1 MSYKAK
7 RIVIGVAVAAA
18 LFTVASVGTYF
29 YIKGN
34 ESAQATENTE
44 QTVNQNN
51 ENTTDTQNNNP
62 QPTTRDQN
70 NDQESPAPTPR
81 TTTTNDADGT
91 TTRTTINEDG
101 TTTTIRM
108 NNDGTT
114 TTTVRNPDGTI
125 ATQTTDANVITEYE
139 EGEERLV
146 SRDDWVGWTP
156 EAVPVPVIAR
166 VANELSINKYKINV
180 EKEVI
185 SKDSN
190 EDGKYDLGET
200 ITYQVK
206 ISNIGNTKLT
216 GIKISDKIN
225 DRENIKSMLL
235 IDENNVLM
243 RKIEDI
249 SEYAFDL
256 EAGESAYFEY
266 TYIVN
271 EEDILEGTV
280 KNVVIAENDKVREK
294 DNKEVPTSDISK
306 DFELKKSTK
315 SKPENNIFYVL
326 GEKIIYDVEVTNKG
340 NITLDV
346 KVKDPITE
354 EKEVTINIAPGE
366 TKNVEFTHIV
376 TAEDVDATKV
386 INVATGEV
394 ENEDPKPSNP
404 QEDPVN
410 EYISVNVE
418 KIWEDNDNQD
428 GYRPE
433 SINVQLLANGEEKGE
448 QVTLNDENNWKYSWT
463 ELFKKENE
471 KDINYTVKEIAVDK
485 YETTITGDYKDK
497 ITITNTHI
505 PETTSLTGNK
515 KWEDNDN
522 QDGKR
527 PESIKIILNKQIE
540 NGEVQEAGNQIITA
554 EDNWTYNFENIPVYE
569 SGKILTY
576 SISEEAVEGYTMQ
589 IDGNNIINT
598 HIPETFTIEGEK
610 TWVDADNQDGI
621 RPKNITVKL
630 FKGENENKT
639 EVSSKEVS
647 SDSQGKWKYKFE
659 NLPKF
664 ENGNEIKYSIEE
676 NDVEGY
682 KKQITEN
689 NIINTHIPEKITIN
703 GEKIWEDNNNQDGKR
718 PDSVTIRVLANGV
731 EVESKA
737 VTAEENWKYNFT
749 NLDKYSNGKE
759 IEYTVIEDAV
769 EGYETR
775 IEGYNVINTHEVE
788 KININGTKTWEDNN
802 NQDGKRPES
811 IKIVL
816 NKKIEDKTTQV
827 TTKTVQPDENGIW
840 SYKFENL
847 PVYEK
852 GKKVEYSIDEEKVPE
867 YETIIDGYNITNTHI
882 PETLTIEGEK
892 TWVDAD
898 NQDGI
903 RPKNITVKLFKGENE
918 NKTEVSSK
926 EVSSDSQGKWKYKFE
941 NLPKFENGNEIK
953 YSIEENDVEGY
964 KKQITENNIIN
975 THIPEK
981 ITINGEKIWEDNNN
995 QDGKRPDSVTIRV
1008 LANGVEVESKAVTA
1022 EENWKYN
1029 FTNLDKYSNG
1039 KEIEYTVIEDAVEGY
1054 ETRIEGYNVIN
1065 THEVEKININGT
1077 KTWEDNNNQDGKR
1090 PESIKIVLNKK
1101 IEDKTTQVTTK
1112 TVQPDENGIWSYKF
1126 ENLPVYEKGKKVE
1139 YSIDEEK
1146 VPEYETIIDGYNIT
1160 NTHIPETLTIEGEKT
1175 WVDADNQDGLRPQS
1189 IIVKLIKGEND
1200 NKIEVSSKEISS
1212 DSQGKWTYKF
1222 ENLPKYEN
1230 GSEIKY
1236 SIEENPVEGYKQR
1249 IVGTDI
1255 INTHVPEMMTISG
1268 EKTWEDA
1275 ENRDGKRPEYITIKL
1290 YKEVGDNK
1298 TLITSKQIS
1307 PNSEGK
1313 WLYSFEDLP
1322 KYENGS
1328 EIKYILEEVN
1338 IDGYT
1343 KSFDGYNLTNTHNP
1357 ETTSISAKKIWEDKD
1372 DLLKLRPESVDFNL
1386 VIDGVVSNQKLTANE
1401 SNNWQVTFNDLSK
1414 YKDQGTEIKYNIIE
1428 ERITGYKEPVYG
1440 TENGV
1445 VTITNTIDYPS
1456 VNIEKNAEK
1465 IKAVDGNNFEDI
1477 IKDEQGNITTK
1488 VNSVGDIIKYEI
1500 IAENDGTQVLN
1511 NVNIVDQNHNV
1522 KVLKITKGTDVY
1534 EDTGKEANITAGNN
1548 LLAYLPDGVEYKL
1561 EPNEKYI
1568 IEIEYVVENINN
1580 TATIDNIAE
1589 ITARADNED
1598 VTDNDDE
1605 KIPVTQVINNSIEK
1619 TSVKVG
1625 NTTVTDENR
1634 ETIKLKKDDVITYEI
1649 KVSNLGNVDLTGVKV
1664 TDDHNVTIS
1673 KIEKLNDDGSRTNQ
1687 SDLVRTATS
1696 ENLLGKDVLEADTTY
1711 IITVTYVVPDNE
1723 IDEETENGDKIIN
1736 NATITTNE
1744 IPEKSD
1750 DDTLTKNSEAIIN
1763 MTKTSRV
1770 LNKENGNNTVYEGDI
1785 IEYTITVS
1793 NDGNISGSAT
1803 VKDSDLKDN
1812 INNEKVT
1819 LMNGRTELNKTESL
1833 TTKCINVSSN
1843 KSDATTI
1850 NVNQLANGYEI
1861 PSIDNGERIVI
1872 TFRVKVGKLLPGET
1886 IVNTLA
1892 DQENTHT
1899 QNDIEASINLNKKLL
1914 KPQNVVLVI
1923 DLSLSMAEDVNYHG
1937 TQDPMADTYQKTRWY
1952 ALTQALDK
1960 FLNTYMKDG
1969 NPAGNTVT
1977 IIGYNNEAKNPL
1989 VTNTTSLSAAKASY
2003 ANVFTEQQYNM
2014 ITGEDKNDVDN
2025 LTEKNTGTLLG
2036 SGTNIQGGL
2045 RKASDILGNNAK
2057 GSKVILM
2064 TDGEANRS
2072 LDANGNP
2079 TGSGD
2084 HVERAIS
2091 EATALKTKGITL
2103 YTVALSVGVDN
2114 QTYTNRLI
2122 NMASEDENGDKLA
2135 KSADDMQSL
2144 VDYFENVSE
2153 VLSELHVT
2161 GTTENG
2167 ILYLSDSIS
2176 IDSRYVKNVEITIP
2190 NNDGINQ
2197 PITITWAEFTNY
2209 YNATAK
2215 TINIKQLA
2223 SDKHIKGITGTVK
2236 IDINVDSTL

>member
-7 RIVIGVAVAAA
+7 RIVIGVAVAVA
-18 LFTVASVGTYF
+18 LFTAASVGTYF

-44 QTVNQNN
+44 QTANQNN

-166 VANELSINKYKINV
+166 VANDLGINKYKLNIV
-180 EKEVI
+180 KEVV
-185 SKDSN
+185 SKDAN

-418 KIWEDNDNQD
+418 KIWEDNNNQD

-598 HIPETFTIEGEK
+598 HIPET
-610 TWVDADNQDGI
+610 
-621 RPKNITVKL
+621 
-630 FKGENENKT
+630 
-639 EVSSKEVS
+639 
-647 SDSQGKWKYKFE
+647 
-659 NLPKF
+659 
-664 ENGNEIKYSIEE
+664 
-676 NDVEGY
+676 
-682 KKQITEN
+682 
-689 NIINTHIPEKITIN
+689 
-703 GEKIWEDNNNQDGKR
+703 
-718 PDSVTIRVLANGV
+718 
-731 EVESKA
+731 
-737 VTAEENWKYNFT
+737 
-749 NLDKYSNGKE
+749 
-759 IEYTVIEDAV
+759 
-769 EGYETR
+769 
-775 IEGYNVINTHEVE
+775 
-788 KININGTKTWEDNN
+788 INISGTKNWEDNN

-816 NKKIEDKTTQV
+816 NKKIEDKTT
-827 TTKTVQPDENGIW
+827 
-840 SYKFENL
+840 
-847 PVYEK
+847 
-852 GKKVEYSIDEEKVPE
+852 
-867 YETIIDGYNITNTHI
+867 H
-882 PETLTIEGEK
+882 
-892 TWVDAD
+892 
-898 NQDGI
+898 
-903 RPKNITVKLFKGENE
+903 
-918 NKTEVSSK
+918 
-926 EVSSDSQGKWKYKFE
+926 
-941 NLPKFENGNEIK
+941 
-953 YSIEENDVEGY
+953 
-964 KKQITENNIIN
+964 
-975 THIPEK
+975 
-981 ITINGEKIWEDNNN
+981 
-995 QDGKRPDSVTIRV
+995 
-1008 LANGVEVESKAVTA
+1008 
-1022 EENWKYN
+1022 
-1029 FTNLDKYSNG
+1029 
-1039 KEIEYTVIEDAVEGY
+1039 
-1054 ETRIEGYNVIN
+1054 
-1065 THEVEKININGT
+1065 
-1077 KTWEDNNNQDGKR
+1077 
-1090 PESIKIVLNKK
+1090 
-1101 IEDKTTQVTTK
+1101 VTTK

-1372 DLLKLRPESVDFNL
+1372 NLLKLRPESVDFNL

-1488 VNSVGDIIKYEI
+1488 VNNVGDIIKYEI

-1548 LLAYLPDGVEYKL
+1548 LLSYLPDGVEYKL

-1605 KIPVTQVINNSIEK
+1605 KVPVTQVINNSIEK

-1664 TDDHNVTIS
+1664 TDDHNVRVN

-1687 SDLVRTATS
+1687 NDLVRTATS

-1723 IDEETENGDKIIN
+1723 IDEESENGDKIIN

-2003 ANVFTEQQYNM
+2003 SNVFTEQQYNM

-2025 LTEKNTGTLLG
+2025 LTARNTGTLLG
-2036 SGTNIQGGL
+2036 SGTNIQHGL
-2045 RKASDILGNNAK
+2045 RKASEVLGSDAQ
-2057 GSKVILM
+2057 GAQVILM

-2236 IDINVDSTL
+2236 IVINVDSTL

>member
-1 MSYKAK
+1 M
-7 RIVIGVAVAAA
+7 
-18 LFTVASVGTYF
+18 
-29 YIKGN
+29 
-34 ESAQATENTE
+34 
-44 QTVNQNN
+44 
-51 ENTTDTQNNNP
+51 
-62 QPTTRDQN
+62 
-70 NDQESPAPTPR
+70 
-81 TTTTNDADGT
+81 
-91 TTRTTINEDG
+91 
-101 TTTTIRM
+101 
-108 NNDGTT
+108 
-114 TTTVRNPDGTI
+114 
-125 ATQTTDANVITEYE
+125 
-139 EGEERLV
+139 
-146 SRDDWVGWTP
+146 
-156 EAVPVPVIAR
+156 
-166 VANELSINKYKINV
+166 
-180 EKEVI
+180 
-185 SKDSN
+185 
-190 EDGKYDLGET
+190 
-200 ITYQVK
+200 
-206 ISNIGNTKLT
+206 
-216 GIKISDKIN
+216 
-225 DRENIKSMLL
+225 
-235 IDENNVLM
+235 
-243 RKIEDI
+243 
-249 SEYAFDL
+249 
-256 EAGESAYFEY
+256 
-266 TYIVN
+266 
-271 EEDILEGTV
+271 
-280 KNVVIAENDKVREK
+280 
-294 DNKEVPTSDISK
+294 
-306 DFELKKSTK
+306 
-315 SKPENNIFYVL
+315 
-326 GEKIIYDVEVTNKG
+326 
-340 NITLDV
+340 
-346 KVKDPITE
+346 
-354 EKEVTINIAPGE
+354 
-366 TKNVEFTHIV
+366 
-376 TAEDVDATKV
+376 
-386 INVATGEV
+386 
-394 ENEDPKPSNP
+394 
-404 QEDPVN
+404 
-410 EYISVNVE
+410 
-418 KIWEDNDNQD
+418 
-428 GYRPE
+428 
-433 SINVQLLANGEEKGE
+433 
-448 QVTLNDENNWKYSWT
+448 
-463 ELFKKENE
+463 
-471 KDINYTVKEIAVDK
+471 
-485 YETTITGDYKDK
+485 
-497 ITITNTHI
+497 
-505 PETTSLTGNK
+505 
-515 KWEDNDN
+515 
-522 QDGKR
+522 
-527 PESIKIILNKQIE
+527 
-540 NGEVQEAGNQIITA
+540 
-554 EDNWTYNFENIPVYE
+554 
-569 SGKILTY
+569 
-576 SISEEAVEGYTMQ
+576 
-589 IDGNNIINT
+589 
-598 HIPETFTIEGEK
+598 
-610 TWVDADNQDGI
+610 
-621 RPKNITVKL
+621 

-639 EVSSKEVS
+639 EISSKEVS

-682 KKQITEN
+682 KKQITGN

-703 GEKIWEDNNNQDGKR
+703 GEKTWEDNNNQDGKR

-759 IEYTVIEDAV
+759 IEYTVV
-769 EGYETR
+769 
-775 IEGYNVINTHEVE
+775 
-788 KININGTKTWEDNN
+788 
-802 NQDGKRPES
+802 
-811 IKIVL
+811 
-816 NKKIEDKTTQV
+816 
-827 TTKTVQPDENGIW
+827 
-840 SYKFENL
+840 
-847 PVYEK
+847 
-852 GKKVEYSIDEEKVPE
+852 
-867 YETIIDGYNITNTHI
+867 
-882 PETLTIEGEK
+882 
-892 TWVDAD
+892 
-898 NQDGI
+898 
-903 RPKNITVKLFKGENE
+903 
-918 NKTEVSSK
+918 
-926 EVSSDSQGKWKYKFE
+926 
-941 NLPKFENGNEIK
+941 
-953 YSIEENDVEGY
+953 
-964 KKQITENNIIN
+964 
-975 THIPEK
+975 
-981 ITINGEKIWEDNNN
+981 
-995 QDGKRPDSVTIRV
+995 
-1008 LANGVEVESKAVTA
+1008 
-1022 EENWKYN
+1022 
-1029 FTNLDKYSNG
+1029 
-1039 KEIEYTVIEDAVEGY
+1039 EDAVEGY

-1236 SIEENPVEGYKQR
+1236 SIEENPVEGYKER

-1268 EKTWEDA
+1268 EKTWKDA

-1372 DLLKLRPESVDFNL
+1372 NLLKLRPESVDFNL

-1488 VNSVGDIIKYEI
+1488 VNNVGDIIKYEI

-1548 LLAYLPDGVEYKL
+1548 LLSYLPDGVEYKL

-1687 SDLVRTATS
+1687 NDLIRTATS

-1723 IDEETENGDKIIN
+1723 IDEESENGDKIIN

-1833 TTKCINVSSN
+1833 STKCINVSSN

-1899 QNDIEASINLNKKLL
+1899 QNDIEASINLNKELL

-2072 LDANGNP
+2072 LDANGNA

-2197 PITITWAEFTNY
+2197 PITITWVEFTNY